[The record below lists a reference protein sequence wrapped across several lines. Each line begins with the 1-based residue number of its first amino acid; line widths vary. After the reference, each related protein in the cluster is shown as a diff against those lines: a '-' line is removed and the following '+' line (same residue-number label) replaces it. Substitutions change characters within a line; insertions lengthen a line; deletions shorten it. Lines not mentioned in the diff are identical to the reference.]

1 MKYKN
6 RTNRKNNI
14 YNLQAIQ
21 KHKDY
26 ITQKLERD
34 FYLLSKTDIDKNAM
48 YVHPVYEKDYL
59 FIQQNDDSLSNN
71 CMMSC
76 DDIYFQKGYASA
88 TIILLK
94 IIRLSTNNLIRRSYI
109 NPAMFCFRQYLE
121 LSIKDSLLRFRDFR
135 TKAKP
140 GEPSLKQHDI
150 KKLWDDLKQYIQ
162 YEDVE
167 IENITRLINEFVDVD
182 KDATMFR
189 YNASLNKALFYQDV
203 RKPLIDIDD
212 IIIRFLQLY
221 RYLEGINELSRL
233 KGDDYT

>member
-1 MKYKN
+1 MKCKN
-6 RTNRKNNI
+6 HTYPKYNI

-21 KHKDY
+21 KHKNY
-26 ITQKLERD
+26 ITQKLERN

-48 YVHPVYEKDYL
+48 YVHPVSEKDHL
-59 FIQQNDDSLSNN
+59 FIQQNDDSQSNN
-71 CMMSC
+71 SKMSF
-76 DDIYFQKGYASA
+76 DDIYFPNGYASA
-88 TIILLK
+88 TMVLLK
-94 IIRLSTNNLIRRSYI
+94 IIRLSTNNLVRRSYI

-167 IENITRLINEFVDVD
+167 TENITRLINEFVDVD
-182 KDATMFR
+182 KNATLFR
-189 YNASLNKALFYQDV
+189 YNTSLNKALFNQEV
-203 RKPLIDIDD
+203 RNPLIDIDD
-212 IIIRFLQLY
+212 IIVRFLQLY

-233 KGDDYT
+233 GEDDYI